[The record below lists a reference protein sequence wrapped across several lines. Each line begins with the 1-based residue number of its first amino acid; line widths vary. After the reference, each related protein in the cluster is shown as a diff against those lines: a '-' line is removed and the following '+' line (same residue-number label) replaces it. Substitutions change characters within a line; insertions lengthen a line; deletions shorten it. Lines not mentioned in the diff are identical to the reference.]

1 MRSSRIAIVLITVA
15 LTCQS
20 VRAQDE
26 AEQLRATEQE
36 RLRSLVEVDMDTAR
50 RLHADDFQLVNPSGA
65 TLTKDQYL
73 GQIESGE
80 LDYVLWEPG
89 PIAVRRFADAAVLR
103 YQARAQAVVAGQRTP
118 LRSFWHTDV
127 YERRNGRW
135 QVVWSQATLIQ

>member
-15 LTCQS
+15 LTCQPIL
-20 VRAQDE
+20 AQDE
-26 AEQLRATEQE
+26 TEQLRATEHE
-36 RLRSLVEVDMDTAR
+36 RLRSLVNSDMDTAR

-73 GQIESGE
+73 GQIASGD
-80 LDYVLWEPG
+80 LDYVVWEPG
-89 PIAVRRFADAAVLR
+89 PIAVRRFNDAAVLR
-103 YQARAQAVVAGQRTP
+103 YQARAQAMVAGQRTP

-127 YERRNGRW
+127 YEKRNGRW

>member
-65 TLTKDQYL
+65 TLTKDQS
-73 GQIESGE
+73 Q
-80 LDYVLWEPG
+80 
-89 PIAVRRFADAAVLR
+89 
-103 YQARAQAVVAGQRTP
+103 TT
-118 LRSFWHTDV
+118 RSRCGCR
-127 YERRNGRW
+127 E
-135 QVVWSQATLIQ
+135 